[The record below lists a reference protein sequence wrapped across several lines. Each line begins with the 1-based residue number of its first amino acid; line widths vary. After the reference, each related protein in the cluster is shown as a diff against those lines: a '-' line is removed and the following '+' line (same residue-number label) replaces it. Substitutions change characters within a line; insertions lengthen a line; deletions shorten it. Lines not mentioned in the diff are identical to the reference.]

1 MPTAT
6 EPRFLEG
13 RRQAALALTETLKLP
28 AKTAEDWRRTSLEG
42 LEVGSYKAAPAARV
56 TLKGNVPEG
65 VIFAQLPA
73 AAADQAAL
81 VEKYLG
87 SLFSMDQNL
96 LTAAQAAHLNGG
108 VLLYVPR
115 GVVVEEPLQVVYEA
129 QAGEAQFLHTLV
141 IAEDNSQVTLLE
153 RYEGTG
159 DYLSVHVVEVFPL
172 QGARVRYGY
181 LQNHSEDA
189 WAFTFRRGRTGRDS
203 TLDWVGGE
211 FGGGLVRSE
220 MVNDVRGEGSESK
233 YKVVFGATGR
243 QHQDLV
249 ASQVHTGNAT
259 HSDILGRGVL
269 SGKAHTV
276 FRGNGQ
282 IEKAAK
288 NASTYQRQQA
298 LVLSDKGARA
308 DSIPALIINEHEVAG
323 AGHAATVGQLD
334 EEQLFYLMARGL
346 SRPQAIKLL
355 VLAFL
360 GPVLDEIPVEEL
372 REEMTRLM
380 GEKVS

>member
-1 MPTAT
+1 MHTAT
-6 EPRFLEG
+6 EPMFLEG
-13 RRQAALALTETLKLP
+13 RRKAALALTDTLQLPSKLDE
-28 AKTAEDWRRTSLEG
+28 AWRRTSVEG
-42 LEVGSYKAAPAARV
+42 LEVSQYKPVPARV
-56 TLKGNVPEG
+56 SLKGSVPEG
-65 VIFAQLPA
+65 VIFTDILTA
-73 AAADQAAL
+73 AANHGDL
-81 VEKYLG
+81 VSQYLG
-87 SLFSMDQNL
+87 SLFRMDQDL
-96 LTAAQAAHLNGG
+96 LTASQAAHLNGG

-115 GVVVEEPLQVVYEA
+115 GVVVPEPLQVVYEA
-129 QAGEAQFLHTLV
+129 EEGEAQYVHTLV
-141 IAEDNSQVTLLE
+141 IVEDNAEVTLLE

-159 DYLSVHVVEVFPL
+159 DYLHIGVVEVFPK

-181 LQNHSEDA
+181 LQNHSTDA
-189 WAFTFRRGRTGRDS
+189 WAFTFRRGKTGRDAS
-203 TLDWVGGE
+203 LDWAGGE
-211 FGGGLVRSE
+211 FGGSLVRSE
-220 MVNDVRGEGSESK
+220 IINDVNGEGSESK
-233 YKVVFGATGR
+233 LKVVFGATDR

-249 ASQVHTGNAT
+249 AHQVHTGSNT

-282 IEKAAK
+282 IEHNAK

-346 SRPQAIKLL
+346 SRKAAIRML

-360 GPVLDEIPVEEL
+360 GPVLEQIPVEEL
-372 REEMTRLM
+372 REEMTALM
-380 GEKVS
+380 GEKVK

>member
-1 MPTAT
+1 MPTVT

-13 RRQAALALTETLKLP
+13 RRKAALALSQSLELP

-42 LEVGSYKAAPAARV
+42 LEVPQFKSVPARV
-56 TLKGNVPEG
+56 TLTGDVPEG
-65 VIFAQLPA
+65 VVFVDLLTA
-73 AAADQAAL
+73 AAEHADL
-81 VEKYLG
+81 LEKHLG
-87 SLFSMDQNL
+87 SLFPMDQNL
-96 LTAAQAAHLNGG
+96 LSASQAAFLNGG

-115 GVVVEEPLQVVYEA
+115 GVVVAEPLQVVYEA
-129 QAGEAQFLHTLV
+129 KDGEAQYVHTV
-141 IAEDNSQVTLLE
+141 IIAEDNAEVTLLE

-159 DYLSVHVVEVFPL
+159 EYLHVGVVEAFPK
-172 QGARVRYGY
+172 QGARIRYGY

-189 WAFTFRRGRTGRDS
+189 WAFTFRRGLPGRDA
-203 TLDWVGGE
+203 TIDWAGGE
-211 FGGGLVRSE
+211 FGGSLVRSE
-220 MVNDVRGEGSESK
+220 IVNNMAGEGSESK
-233 YKVVFGATGR
+233 IKVVFGATGR
-243 QHQDLV
+243 QHQDIV
-249 ASQVHTGNAT
+249 TWQRHTASNS

-282 IEKAAK
+282 IEKAAR
-288 NASTYQRQQA
+288 NCSTYQRQQA

-346 SRPQAIKLL
+346 SRQQAVKML

-360 GPVLDEIPVEEL
+360 GPVLDAIPVEEL